1 MRVRWLRA
9 ARANLEA
16 AAEYVAQDSPTA
28 AKRLVLRIL
37 EAVDQLQAHPAMGR
51 PGRVSFTRELVASG
65 TPYVI
70 PYRVHGN
77 TLEIIRL
84 FHSARRWPD
93 SF

>member
-51 PGRVSFTRELVASG
+51 PGRVSGTRELVVSG